1 MNGKEKR
8 RAKEEAREAAR
19 KERAENFARQSE
31 QLCAQGFA
39 ACDKTLSVRS
49 AQRLGFLCSVP
60 FAAAAI
66 VGFVFV
72 PNKVFLLTGN
82 FFADIALFFFL
93 VAASIPVHEGLHA
106 LGWAAANGSF
116 RGLRFGVAEGSPYC
130 ACTRPMRRWKYLAGL
145 LAPFVLLGAGL
156 SAAGL
161 GARSLLLLAGGVFN
175 IVCAGG
181 DLLVAFRAFGSRG
194 LLLDHPERCGFVLF
208 CEPTEK
214 GADEAEK

>member
-49 AQRLGFLCSVP
+49 AQRLGFLSSVP

-145 LAPFVLLGAGL
+145 LAPFVLLV
-156 SAAGL
+156 
-161 GARSLLLLAGGVFN
+161 AGGVFN

-208 CEPTEK
+208 CGQTEK
-214 GADEAEK
+214 SADEAEI